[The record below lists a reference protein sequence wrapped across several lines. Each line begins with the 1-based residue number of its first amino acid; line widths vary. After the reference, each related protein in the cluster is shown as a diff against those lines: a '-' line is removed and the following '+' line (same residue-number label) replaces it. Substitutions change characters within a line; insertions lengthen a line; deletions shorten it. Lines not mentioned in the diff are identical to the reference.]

1 MERGHESDACH
12 DSVKYMGQKIP
23 AFGLL
28 DQKQLVKTKWFGP
41 YGQDP
46 YGQINLQEQC

>member
-28 DQKQLVKTKWFGP
+28 DWTKNSWLKLNGLAHTVKIPTDK
-41 YGQDP
+41 
-46 YGQINLQEQC
+46 